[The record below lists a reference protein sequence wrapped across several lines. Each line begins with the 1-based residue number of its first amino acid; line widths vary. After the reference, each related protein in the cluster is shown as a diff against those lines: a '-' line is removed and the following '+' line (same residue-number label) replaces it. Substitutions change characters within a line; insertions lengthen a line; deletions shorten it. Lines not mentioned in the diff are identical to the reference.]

1 LHLFAARANTQPRK
15 GTKGKQQRQV
25 KEIKM
30 NIFLIET
37 ETNHFAN
44 QIFSAWV
51 KKTLPDWNLIKIE
64 SDSDNVIEL
73 VQVALTQNIS
83 KVIHLGNPTIGAII
97 QMSMA
102 FSMGMPVY
110 ALGLPVDKQDAAFR
124 GILEDWSYETEDFE
138 RSLKSILGK
147 AA

>member
-1 LHLFAARANTQPRK
+1 MHLLATRANTQPRK

-25 KEIKM
+25 KE
-30 NIFLIET
+30 
-37 ETNHFAN
+37 
-44 QIFSAWV
+44 

-64 SDSDNVIEL
+64 PDSDNVIEL
-73 VQVALTQNIS
+73 VQVALTQNVS
-83 KVIHLGNPTIGAII
+83 KVIHLGNPTVGAII

-110 ALGLPVDKQDAAFR
+110 ALGLPVERQDAAFR
-124 GILEDWSYETEDFE
+124 GILEYWSYETEDFE
-138 RSLKSILGK
+138 RSLKNILGK

>member
-1 LHLFAARANTQPRK
+1 
-15 GTKGKQQRQV
+15 
-25 KEIKM
+25 M

-51 KKTLPDWNLIKIE
+51 KKTFTDWKLVRIE
-64 SDSDNVIEL
+64 SDGDDIIEL
-73 VQVALTQNIS
+73 AQVALTQNIS
-83 KVIHLGNPTIGAII
+83 KVIHLGKPTVGAII

-110 ALGLPVDKQDAAFR
+110 ALGLPVERQDAAFR
-124 GILEDWSYETEDFE
+124 GILEYWSYETEDFE
-138 RSLKSILGK
+138 RSLKNILGK

>member
-1 LHLFAARANTQPRK
+1 
-15 GTKGKQQRQV
+15 
-25 KEIKM
+25 M

-44 QIFSAWV
+44 QLFSSWV
-51 KKTLPDWNLIKIE
+51 KKTLPDWKLIRIE
-64 SDSDNVIEL
+64 SDGDDIIEL

-83 KVIHLGNPTIGAII
+83 KVIHLGKPTVGAII

-110 ALGLPVDKQDAAFR
+110 ALGLPVDRQDAAFR
-124 GILEDWSYETEDFE
+124 GILEGWSYETEDFE
-138 RSLKSILGK
+138 RSVTGILGR

>member
-1 LHLFAARANTQPRK
+1 
-15 GTKGKQQRQV
+15 
-25 KEIKM
+25 M

-64 SDSDNVIEL
+64 HDSDNIVEL

-110 ALGLPVDKQDAAFR
+110 ALGLPVERQDAAFR
-124 GILEDWSYETEDFE
+124 GIPEYWSYETEDFE
-138 RSLKSILGK
+138 RSLKNILGK